1 MRRRTILDHIL
12 SLEPERDHQEIVYLV
27 TFHEFPFDITRS
39 LEFAL
44 FRTFAAPNIGGL
56 LDRTGE
62 FARGAQKRYDDT
74 DLILSEMLE
83 HGYDSERGRAAIRRL
98 NQIHGRFQISN
109 EDFLYVLSTFTFEP
123 IRWVDRFGW
132 RPMVEQE
139 KLAQYYYWRQVG
151 RRMNI
156 KDIPESIDT
165 FERYNIDYEREH
177 FVYSEANQRIAIAT
191 RDLFLGWVLPRS
203 LYGFGEPVIYAMLD
217 DPLLEAFGFPKPPLR
232 LRQFVHGL
240 LRARAKLLR
249 LLPERKRPKLRTGPR
264 KPTYPKGYRIEDL
277 GPSLE
282 DAKHGND

>member
-1 MRRRTILDHIL
+1 MPRHTILNHIL
-12 SLEPERDHQEIVYLV
+12 RLDPERDHTEIVFLV
-27 TFHEFPFDITRS
+27 TCHEFPFDITRS

-62 FARGAQKRYDDT
+62 FASRPQKRYDDT
-74 DLILSEMLE
+74 VLILSEILE
-83 HGYDSERGRAAIRRL
+83 HGYDSERGRAAVRRL

-109 EDFLYVLSTFTFEP
+109 EDFLYVLSAFTFEP
-123 IRWVDRFGW
+123 IRWVGRFCW

-151 RRMNI
+151 RRMKI
-156 KDIPESIDT
+156 KDIPESIDS

-177 FVYSEANQRIAIAT
+177 FVYSEANRRVAIAT
-191 RDLFLGWVLPRS
+191 RDLLLGWVLPRR
-203 LYGFGEPVIYAMLD
+203 LYGLGKPFIYAMLD

-232 LRQFVHGL
+232 LRQLVPGL
-240 LRARAKLLR
+240 LRARSKMLR

-264 KPTYPKGYRIEDL
+264 KPTYPRGYRIEEL
-277 GPSLE
+277 GPTVE
-282 DAKHGND
+282 DVS